1 MGLWNPY
8 QSIGGSLAMEVLPEE
23 SKKRMHYDDL
33 LADMDG
39 WLKEFWDLE
48 EILQSTKEKYNTLE
62 INPDSGEGWLKEFF
76 YRKEEINRNDVEGL
90 VKDMIA
96 AVEELREQREW
107 LKDQRDYWAEKEE
120 EALKKLEEEWNEYHN
135 E

>member
-1 MGLWNPY
+1 
-8 QSIGGSLAMEVLPEE
+8 
-23 SKKRMHYDDL
+23 MHYDDL

-76 YRKEEINRNDVEGL
+76 YQKEEINRNDVEGL

-107 LKDQRDYWAEKEE
+107 LKAQRDYWAEKEE